1 MCPFVLRF
9 QQTRIIVSHGA
20 YRFAKALY
28 NKQLPCVASHTL
40 TMRFRDAMHIST
52 YLTYAVS
59 FLLATIKVALFL
71 LQHDIIYFEN

>member
-1 MCPFVLRF
+1 
-9 QQTRIIVSHGA
+9 
-20 YRFAKALY
+20 
-28 NKQLPCVASHTL
+28 
-40 TMRFRDAMHIST
+40 MRFRDAMHIST